1 MSQTHKSPRAS
12 VLFHVRQGNNGYP
25 PWLPP
30 PWLVKPQRRKYRKRN
45 WRFKSSK
52 SETKGRYRNISIPA
66 RILPIH
72 GHFFQREPRVFMS
85 LCLSWSGVY
94 HFFITGR
101 HWFVKMYGKTV
112 AFKRF
117 LNIKVTSL
125 LKYKEKTLQCSDK
138 GCRAMN
144 HQYSRVAWQFW
155 MRARQ
160 ELQQKVM
167 PRCTLNYYIIIIDF
181 RDMGGVFP

>member
-1 MSQTHKSPRAS
+1 MTGEQWVSTLFVRPPHGSSSLRGGSIERATGGLKVPNQKPREGIGTFPFQLGS
-12 VLFHVRQGNNGYP
+12 FQ
-25 PWLPP
+25 
-30 PWLVKPQRRKYRKRN
+30 
-45 WRFKSSK
+45 
-52 SETKGRYRNISIPA
+52 
-66 RILPIH
+66 IH

-85 LCLSWSGVY
+85 WCLSWSWVY

-101 HWFVKMYGKTV
+101 HWFVKMYEKTV

-138 GCRAMN
+138 RCRAMN

-181 RDMGGVFP
+181 RDMGRGFFP

>member
-1 MSQTHKSPRAS
+1 MS
-12 VLFHVRQGNNGYP
+12 
-25 PWLPP
+25 W
-30 PWLVKPQRRKYRKRN
+30 
-45 WRFKSSK
+45 
-52 SETKGRYRNISIPA
+52 
-66 RILPIH
+66 
-72 GHFFQREPRVFMS
+72 
-85 LCLSWSGVY
+85 CLSWSWVY

-101 HWFVKMYGKTV
+101 HWFVKMYEKTV

-138 GCRAMN
+138 RCRAMN

-181 RDMGGVFP
+181 RDMGGGGSFPSVTHASLTSIWKCSNWKWKLKTVITRIYSDILLFYNSVVL